1 MSDKVITLDHSKGQD
16 ESSRDQ
22 DRTLINARL
31 QWVANLVSAILKA
44 QSIERP
50 SGMVKRPSVR

>member
-1 MSDKVITLDHSKGQD
+1 MSDNIVTLDTSKGQD
-16 ESSRDQ
+16 EPSRDQ

-31 QWVANLVSAILKA
+31 QWVARLVSAILNA